1 MKTHLLFLFSLLLTG
16 VASAQTSWG
25 LRVGAGQTD
34 IRSGET
40 FDMLTDRMD
49 GIGTVSL
56 GAFVEVP
63 VTPYIT
69 FRPGLEYGSRGTSV
83 GLTDDVE
90 LLGVKLPLGARAKT
104 RFNYIDAPLLVQLN
118 LPTESDIQPYAIAG
132 PTLGY
137 ATGGKV
143 TTSAKAIIELNLY
156 STDID
161 LDAIQYDRFNVGLIG
176 GVGAKARLGE
186 FSSLFLEARYEHGLS
201 QPYDVPVI
209 KDKVG
214 FQGWNV
220 GAGVSFAL

>member
-1 MKTHLLFLFSLLLTG
+1 MKTQLLALFALLLTG
-16 VASAQTSWG
+16 TVAAQTSWG
-25 LRVGAGQTD
+25 IRVGAGQTD

-49 GIGTVSL
+49 AIGTTSF

-63 VTPYIT
+63 LTPDLT
-69 FRPGLEYGSRGTSV
+69 LRPGLEYSSRGTSV

-90 LLGVKLPLGARAKT
+90 LLGVKLPIGARAKT
-104 RFNYIDAPLLVQLN
+104 RFNYIDAPLLLQYT
-118 LPTESDIQPYAIAG
+118 LPTERGVRPYLIAG
-132 PTLGY
+132 PTVGY
-137 ATGGKV
+137 ATGGKL

-156 STDID
+156 STPVD
-161 LDAIQYDRFNVGLIG
+161 LDAIRYDRFNVGLIG
-176 GVGAKARLGE
+176 GAGLKARLGE